1 MAETT
6 SGVRVRMAPGPTG
19 PFHIGRTRTALLNW
33 LFAKHHGGT
42 FVLRIEDTDVE
53 RSKPEHLQGILDS
66 LRWLGLQWDEGPDVG
81 GPHEPYF
88 QMGRLDTYRDAAKRL
103 LAIGDAYPCYC
114 SQEDLEALRAR
125 ASQEGRPYRYPG
137 TCRNLSAEERQQR
150 EAQGIEPVYRLKMP
164 AEGATRFDDMLLGP
178 ITVRNTEVDDWVI
191 MRSNWIPTYNFAVV
205 IDDVTMEI
213 THVIRGQEHISNTI
227 RQIHVYQAL
236 GKPMPVFGHLP
247 MVLDMDR
254 SKLSARKGAHPVTEY
269 ETEGY
274 LPEAIV
280 NYLGT
285 IGASYDGEREIFSV
299 PELIEVFDIHKLGK
313 AGAAFSDEKLEW
325 MNAVHIR
332 ALPLDEF
339 VKRSLPFLQLRGLI
353 SSQPSDEEIA
363 YAAAALALEQERV
376 RTLAETPD
384 AVEFFL
390 SDQVDYDPA
399 LLIVKKSS
407 LEDARRVLDASL
419 EEIDR
424 VASFEH
430 DVLEAAFRALTARL
444 GLKTGV
450 VFGTIRVAITG
461 RTAAPPLFDTMH
473 VLGKE
478 RVRERLAKAR
488 HQLDAWHDSEPA
500 NSAVTAG

>member
-33 LFAKHHGGT
+33 LFTKHHGGT

-66 LRWLGLQWDEGPDVG
+66 LRWLGLEWDEGPDVG

-88 QMGRLDTYRDAAKRL
+88 QMGRLDTYGEAARQL
-103 LAIGDAYPCYC
+103 LHTGNAYPCYC
-114 SQEDLEALRAR
+114 SQEELDAMRAR
-125 ASQEGRPYRYPG
+125 ASQEGRPYRYTG
-137 TCRNLSAEERQQR
+137 TCRNLTAEERKQR
-150 EAQGIEPVYRLKMP
+150 EEQGIEPVYRLKMP
-164 AEGATRFDDMLLGP
+164 GEGATTFDDMLLGP
-178 ITVRNTEVDDWVI
+178 ITVRNSEVDDWVI

-205 IDDVTMEI
+205 IDDLTMDI

-227 RQIHVYQAL
+227 RQMHVYETL
-236 GKPMPVFGHLP
+236 GKPTPIFGHLP

-254 SKLSARKGAHPVTEY
+254 TKLSARKGAHAVTAY

-280 NYLGT
+280 NYLAT

-299 PELIEVFDIHKLGK
+299 PELIEVFDIRRLGK

-332 ALPLDEF
+332 LLPLDEF
-339 VKRSLPFLQLRGLI
+339 VRRSLPFLQLRGLI
-353 SSQPSDEEIA
+353 SSQPSDEEIG
-363 YAAAALALEQERV
+363 YAAMALALEQERV

-390 SDQVDYDPA
+390 TEHLDYDPA

-407 LEDARRVLDASL
+407 LEDARRVLDASI

-424 VASFEH
+424 GASFEH
-430 DVLEAAFRALTARL
+430 DALETAFRALTARL
-444 GLKTGV
+444 ELKTGV

-473 VLGKE
+473 VLGRE

-488 HQLDAWHDSEPA
+488 HLLDSWHAAHTTGSEV
-500 NSAVTAG
+500 SAT